1 MPQAASLAR
10 SHGAS
15 SASFFEELGRGV
27 SPVPYESSSKSSPA
41 EHCECTEKLKRQ
53 SSRRTALSSEKS
65 HPNRCQVH
73 CSSLSSKWRGTCLC
87 PMDTHDFVLR
97 RIPSQARPATVLIGG
112 LFSMLSY
119 GVVYTFGNLLPYMV
133 SYFRW
138 KVDPNMGFGRL
149 IWLQTLMSGVPFAM
163 LIGGVLERKLG
174 GRRTAILGS
183 LIYTSG
189 IAVTFFSIQ
198 HSLAAVLLTMGFF
211 ASVGQSIAYNGILT
225 TAQRWFPEN
234 VGLAGGMIV
243 AGYGCG
249 AFILSPLQT
258 AFINPLDYRVNSEG
272 FFAQVDL
279 LERVPQVFIV
289 MAVVF
294 ALLQIVGLPFVGQ
307 PVEELDVETEPLIM
321 ENTERSAATQLKSAT
336 FLLLFVSLTCNA
348 LWVQLISGL
357 YKAYGQQ
364 FIHSDLFLSLVGSLA
379 SVFNACSRVIWGI
392 VADSTSFQFSMS
404 IVCTLGATL
413 VWLLPAVRM
422 LNDQLA
428 FLAVVCAIFTCIGG
442 TYSLF
447 PYITHKCFGSTNFG
461 VLYGLLQC
469 ALSVAGVAAAA
480 LSQFVLPLM
489 GFDVLFL
496 IMGSFMAVSLLLT
509 SFIHCTVPKE
519 VRVASENSY
528 VEE

>member
-1 MPQAASLAR
+1 
-10 SHGAS
+10 
-15 SASFFEELGRGV
+15 
-27 SPVPYESSSKSSPA
+27 
-41 EHCECTEKLKRQ
+41 
-53 SSRRTALSSEKS
+53 
-65 HPNRCQVH
+65 
-73 CSSLSSKWRGTCLC
+73 
-87 PMDTHDFVLR
+87 
-97 RIPSQARPATVLIGG
+97 
-112 LFSMLSY
+112 
-119 GVVYTFGNLLPYMV
+119 
-133 SYFRW
+133 
-138 KVDPNMGFGRL
+138 
-149 IWLQTLMSGVPFAM
+149 
-163 LIGGVLERKLG
+163 
-174 GRRTAILGS
+174 
-183 LIYTSG
+183 
-189 IAVTFFSIQ
+189 
-198 HSLAAVLLTMGFF
+198 MGFF

-272 FFAQVDL
+272 FFTQVDL

-294 ALLQIVGLPFVGQ
+294 ALLQLVGLPFVGQ
-307 PVEELDVETEPLIM
+307 PVEELGVETEPLIM
-321 ENTERSAATQLKSAT
+321 ENTEKSAATQLKSAT

-357 YKAYGQQ
+357 YKLICFPSTPSAVTSLCLQAYGQQ

-422 LNDQLA
+422 LNNQLA
-428 FLAVVCAIFTCIGG
+428 FLAVICAIFTCIGG

-461 VLYGLLQC
+461 VLYGFLQC
-469 ALSVAGVAAAA
+469 ALSVAGVAAAV
-480 LSQFVLPLM
+480 LSQFVLPLV

-519 VRVASENSY
+519 IRLASENSY